1 MATDDKKDVI
11 EDDEDHGPQIED
23 DEDHGPQQTTTLRV
37 DNGEFSDLAFDP
49 ARKLKIVGTNPIK
62 PDGVDKVTGRAKF
75 GADTQLPG
83 MLVGKILRS
92 PHAHAI
98 IKSIDTS
105 EAEKLPG
112 VKSVC
117 TRDDFPEIAPG
128 AMYEI
133 SYICMARE
141 KVFYDG
147 HQVAAVA
154 ATSEKIAKKALKLIK
169 VEYEVLPHVIDVMD
183 AVKDDAPILHPD
195 NRPKGIDDW
204 PADKQTNILDRAE
217 WSMGDVEKGFADA
230 DLIVEHEFDTKP
242 MHQGYIEPQGCVANY
257 TEDGQFDLWTCT
269 QAHFVYRSRL
279 AAILEMDISKIRVTV
294 SELGG
299 GFGGKTMFY
308 AEPIAAILS
317 RKANRPVKMVLT
329 RNEVFRA
336 TGPVSGTHS
345 RIKIG
350 VSKDGKFTAAEAEMY
365 FQTGP
370 FTGSAYTNAPQALFT
385 RYDLSNVRA
394 WGFEVA
400 SNRPK
405 VNAFRAPCVPQMVF
419 GVEGV
424 IDEIARKLDID
435 PIDLRLKNAATEGYK
450 TIYGPT
456 FGPIGFVQTLEAAK
470 AHPHYSAPLG
480 PNQGRG
486 VGCGF
491 WFNRGGETTA
501 SLNITPDGSVNL
513 MLGNPDVAG
522 SRGSIAM
529 MAAEELGIPV
539 EKVRPIIG
547 DTSSLGYNHSTVGS
561 RVTFSAGM
569 AIVRSARN
577 AIKILCQRAAKE
589 WGVPEESVVFEDGFV
604 RPASSNVGDFEPLSV
619 ADIAKK
625 AGTTGGA
632 IAGHAE
638 INATGAGPGFGVHL
652 CDVEVDKQTGLVKIL
667 RYTVVEDAGKAI
679 HPLQVE
685 GQFQGGAVQGIGWA
699 LNEEYIYSKDGCM
712 ENPGFLDYRIP
723 VCSDVPMIDTVIIE
737 VPNPL
742 HPYGLRG
749 VGEVP
754 VVPTLGTVANA
765 VGDAIGYR
773 PRSLPMS
780 PPKILKLIEEVE
792 AGKSEAA

>member
-1 MATDDKKDVI
+1 MATDDKKDII
-11 EDDEDHGPQIED
+11 EDDEDHGPQIQD
-23 DEDHGPQQTTTLRV
+23 DEDHGPQQGSSTRYE
-37 DNGEFSDLAFDP
+37 NGEFTDLMFDP
-49 ARKLKIVGTNPIK
+49 GRKLKVVGTTPIK

-75 GADTQLPG
+75 GADVQLPG
-83 MLVGKILRS
+83 TLVGKILRS
-92 PHAHAI
+92 PHAHAV

-112 VKSVC
+112 VKAVC
-117 TRDDFPEIAPG
+117 TRDDFPEIARG
-128 AMYEI
+128 AMYDI

-141 KVFYDG
+141 KVFFDG

-183 AVKDDAPILHPD
+183 AARDDAPILHPD
-195 NRPKGIDDW
+195 NRPKGIEDW
-204 PADKQTNILDRAE
+204 PADKQTNILERAE
-217 WSMGDVEKGFADA
+217 WAMGDVETGFADA
-230 DLIVEHEFDTKP
+230 DLVIEREFDTKP
-242 MHQGYIEPQGCVANY
+242 MHQSYIEPQGCIANY
-257 TEDGQFDLWTCT
+257 TEDGQFELWTCT

-279 AAILEMDISKIRVTV
+279 AAILQMDISKIRVTA

-308 AEPIAAILS
+308 AEPVAAVLS
-317 RKANRPVKMVLT
+317 RKANRPVKIALT

-336 TGPVSGTHS
+336 TGQVSGTHS

-350 VSKDGKFTAAEAEMY
+350 VKKDGKFTAAEAEMY

-385 RYDLSNVRA
+385 RYDLKNVRA
-394 WGFEVA
+394 WGYEVA

-405 VNAFRAPCVPQMVF
+405 VNAFRAPCVPQVVF
-419 GVEGV
+419 GVESV
-424 IDEIARKLDID
+424 IDEIARELELD

-456 FGPIGFVQTLEAAK
+456 FGPIGFVETLEAAK
-470 AHPHYSAPLG
+470 KHPHYSAPLG

-486 VGCGF
+486 IGCGF

-539 EKVRPIIG
+539 DKVRPIIG

-589 WGVPEESVVFEDGFV
+589 WGVPEDSVVFEDGYV
-604 RPASSNVGDFEPLSV
+604 RPASANVGDFEPLSI
-619 ADIAKK
+619 AAIAKK

-638 INATGAGPGFGVHL
+638 INATGAGPGFGVHI
-652 CDVEVDKQTGLVKIL
+652 CDVEVDKQTGAVKVL

-685 GQFQGGAVQGIGWA
+685 GQFQGGAVQGMGWA
-699 LNEEYIYSKDGCM
+699 LNEEYIYDKDGHM

-723 VCSDVPMIDTVIIE
+723 VCSDVPMIDTQIIE

-754 VVPTLGTVANA
+754 VVPTLGTIANA
-765 VGDAIGYR
+765 VRDAIGVR
-773 PRSLPMS
+773 PQSLPMS
-780 PPKILKLIEEVE
+780 PPKVLKLIEE
-792 AGKSEAA
+792 ADSGKAEAA